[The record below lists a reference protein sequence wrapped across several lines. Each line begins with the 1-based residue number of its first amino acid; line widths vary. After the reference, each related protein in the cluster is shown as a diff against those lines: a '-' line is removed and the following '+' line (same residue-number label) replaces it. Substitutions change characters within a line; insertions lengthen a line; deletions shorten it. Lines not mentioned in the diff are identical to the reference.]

1 MDIQRFVGLAF
12 SIGLLLLTLFVF
24 LKPQIDYQQEQT
36 IDLVNSIEEVVAV
49 ETVQVVAID
58 EKNQQI
64 EPQPVEDIV
73 EPSEVKST
81 NLTAMNIKKSDFD
94 LFVLRVHVLSSQ
106 DNATAMVTKL
116 QENGIIAFSEIFG
129 EEKNLHA
136 VYVGP
141 FIDENDIH
149 NNIELIQ
156 KVSETTEGE
165 IFRWKL

>member
-1 MDIQRFVGLAF
+1 MNIERFVGLAF

-36 IDLVNSIEEVVAV
+36 VNVVNNIQEVVQDVSTEIVATEEIEQKQKPQGDVAELAV
-49 ETVQVVAID
+49 T
-58 EKNQQI
+58 KNK
-64 EPQPVEDIV
+64 D
-73 EPSEVKST
+73 
-81 NLTAMNIKKSDFD
+81 LGAMDIKKSDFD

-116 QENGIIAFSEIFG
+116 KENGIIAFTEIFG

>member
-1 MDIQRFVGLAF
+1 MNIERFVGLAF

-36 IDLVNSIEEVVAV
+36 VNVLNNIQEVVQDVSIEIVAT
-49 ETVQVVAID
+49 EEIEQKQKPQEDVA
-58 EKNQQI
+58 ELPFTKNK
-64 EPQPVEDIV
+64 D
-73 EPSEVKST
+73 
-81 NLTAMNIKKSDFD
+81 LGAMDIKKSDFD

-116 QENGIIAFSEIFG
+116 KENGIIAFTEIFG

>member
-1 MDIQRFVGLAF
+1 MNIERFVGLAF

-36 IDLVNSIEEVVAV
+36 VNVVNNIQEVVQDVSIEIVAT
-49 ETVQVVAID
+49 EEIEQKQKPHEDVA
-58 EKNQQI
+58 ELPVTKNK
-64 EPQPVEDIV
+64 D
-73 EPSEVKST
+73 
-81 NLTAMNIKKSDFD
+81 LGAMDIKKSDFD

-116 QENGIIAFSEIFG
+116 KENGIIAFTEIFG

>member
-36 IDLVNSIEEVVAV
+36 IDLVNTIEEVVAV
-49 ETVQVVAID
+49 ETVQIVAID

-64 EPQPVEDIV
+64 EPEPVEDIV

-116 QENGIIAFSEIFG
+116 QESGIIAFSEIFG

>member
-36 IDLVNSIEEVVAV
+36 IDLVDTIEEVVAV
-49 ETVQVVAID
+49 ETVQVVVVD
-58 EKNQQI
+58 EKSQQI
-64 EPQPVEDIV
+64 EPVEDIV

-81 NLTAMNIKKSDFD
+81 NLNTMNIKKSDFD

>member
-1 MDIQRFVGLAF
+1 MNIERFVGLAF

-36 IDLVNSIEEVVAV
+36 VNVVNNIQEVVQDV
-49 ETVQVVAID
+49 STEIVATEEIEQKQKPQED
-58 EKNQQI
+58 VAELPFTKNK
-64 EPQPVEDIV
+64 D
-73 EPSEVKST
+73 
-81 NLTAMNIKKSDFD
+81 LGAMDIKKSDFD

-116 QENGIIAFSEIFG
+116 KENGIIAFTEIFG